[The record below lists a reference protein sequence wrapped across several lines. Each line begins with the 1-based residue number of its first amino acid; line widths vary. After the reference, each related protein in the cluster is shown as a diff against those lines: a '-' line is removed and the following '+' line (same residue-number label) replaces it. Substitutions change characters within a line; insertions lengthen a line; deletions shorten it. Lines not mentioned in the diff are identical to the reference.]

1 MASVNIT
8 QTAGEP
14 YTWETAD
21 FTFDEV
27 EGSKTF
33 AEATPIMFW
42 LDASEDPVGVADSLK
57 RTFSKRRFET
67 VNFAEN
73 QRNQT
78 TIRKAESLGVS
89 STFERTVSFTRRFI
103 ELLSVAEFLT
113 RSFSLRKF
121 ESVDLLENARKQVS
135 KMSWEELA
143 ASDSYAD
150 AIGYMRRF
158 AESIDVAEKGV
169 RNLSKREFET
179 IAVAEKLTRSFT
191 KAPFESLLF
200 SENLAR
206 SITARYFEQLS
217 IAELGSREFSMPV
230 TESFGITDKMRKTF
244 GLRPMRT
251 LNVGESLKRTS
262 AFRRNILEP
271 IAIQEICSKR
281 PTKPFTDS
289 FGIIDSGYRNFS
301 KIPKETIAVAES
313 MMRSAQFSKAFF
325 ETFKVAE
332 KAAKSYSLFKTESF
346 SLIEEWR
353 RKGGAIISAVVIESE
368 AMDLA
373 SFRSYFDLGVVPGY
387 APFKPFIPGDYTYK
401 DALFKI
407 VMQSNTNDRA
417 RVDGLRVD
425 IDVPDVIDRGTAT
438 ITDAAAGVTVV
449 FAREFLEEPEITV
462 TLRGA
467 ATVGIP
473 RVTSKN
479 KSQFTLHLLNNSGGF
494 TTGTVS
500 WTAQGY

>member
-14 YTWETAD
+14 YTWDTAD

-42 LDASEDPVGVADSLK
+42 LDVSEDPVGVADSLK

-67 VNFAEN
+67 VAFADN
-73 QRNQT
+73 QRNQL
-78 TIRKAESLGVS
+78 TIRKAESVGITS
-89 STFERTVSFTRRFI
+89 SFARTVSFNRNFI

-113 RSFSLRKF
+113 RSFALYKA
-121 ESVDLLENARKQVS
+121 ESIELLENARKQVS
-135 KMSWEELA
+135 KMSWEQIA
-143 ASDSYAD
+143 ASESYAD
-150 AIGYMRRF
+150 AIGYMRQF
-158 AESIDVAEKGV
+158 AESIAVAENGV
-169 RNLSKREFET
+169 RNFSKREFESVA
-179 IAVAEKLTRSFT
+179 IAEKLTRSFV
-191 KAPFESLLF
+191 KAPFESILLV
-200 SENLAR
+200 EKLAH
-206 SITARYFEQLS
+206 SITTRYFEQVG
-217 IAELGSREFSMPV
+217 IVELGSREFSMPV
-230 TESFGITDKMRKTF
+230 EEQFGITDKMRKTF
-244 GLRPMRT
+244 GKRPMQT
-251 LNVGESLKRTS
+251 LSVGEAMKRTN

-271 IAIQEICSKR
+271 IVIQEICSKR
-281 PTKPFTDS
+281 PTKPFSDS
-289 FGIIDSGYRNFS
+289 FGIVDFGYRNFS
-301 KIPKETIAVAES
+301 KIPKEGIAVGES
-313 MMRSAQFSKAFF
+313 MMRTAQFNKAFF
-325 ETFKVAE
+325 ETVGVAE
-332 KAAKSYSLFKTESF
+332 KLGKSYTLRKSEVLA
-346 SLIEEWR
+346 LIEEWR

-373 SFRSYFDLGVVPGY
+373 SFRNYLDLGVVPGY

-438 ITDAAAGVTVV
+438 ITDAAAGVTVI
-449 FAREFLEEPEITV
+449 FDREFLEEPEITV
-462 TLRGA
+462 TLRGS

-473 RVTSKN
+473 RVTTKSKT
-479 KSQFTLHLLNNSGGF
+479 QFTLHLLNNSGGF
-494 TTGTVS
+494 TTGTVG